1 MRASRVYRPTANK
14 VYDRYHALFDC
25 NEVCGDL
32 MGVMFKSRVD
42 AEKQQR
48 EYYNSEVKQC

>member
-1 MRASRVYRPTANK
+1 MRASRVYRPTTNK
-14 VYDRYHALFDC
+14 VYDGYHALFDC
-25 NEVCGDL
+25 NEVYGDL

-48 EYYNSEVKQC
+48 EYYISEVKQC